1 MDFAE
6 SYNHDIFR
14 VYVPKKVKIGL
25 MHPDPVVET
34 SFFSF
39 SLLLTRSALA
49 AVEPPDVY
57 YDLHLPQRVIDEG
70 LLSSLQLE
78 TVIYASQRHQLF
90 SPQGFRYGFLLGDGA
105 GVGKGRQLAGIIAE
119 NWVA

>member
-34 SFFSF
+34 SFFLFLS
-39 SLLLTRSALA
+39 SSRAALSRLWSRPTCTTISISRSA
-49 AVEPPDVY
+49 
-57 YDLHLPQRVIDEG
+57 
-70 LLSSLQLE
+70 
-78 TVIYASQRHQLF
+78 
-90 SPQGFRYGFLLGDGA
+90 
-105 GVGKGRQLAGIIAE
+105 
-119 NWVA
+119 